1 MRKVFFLILVTPLF
15 SCQTTRVSND
25 IISKNKKLYN
35 DLYNNNG
42 NIFVIGSSSFTSSYM
57 WSYTN
62 NEVSIYNLN
71 NGKVITKK
79 EIKRENL
86 EMNNWLQN
94 PSKDDDG
101 IDKCIAVDGFMLMY
115 KVKIK
120 ESFIERRFPLDFG
133 CMKNSTYET
142 LFFKKLIDDI
152 NHYKI
157 GWREVQ

>member
-1 MRKVFFLILVTPLF
+1 M
-15 SCQTTRVSND
+15 SND

-35 DLYNNNG
+35 ELYNTNG
-42 NIFVIGSSSFTSSYM
+42 NIFVIGSSGFTSSYM

-62 NEVSIYNLN
+62 NGISVYNLN

-120 ESFIERRFPLDFG
+120 ESFIERRFPLDFE
-133 CMKNSTYET
+133 CMKKSTYET
-142 LFFKKLIDDI
+142 PFFKKLIDDI